1 MAGVLVGGLAVEG
14 GGHEGG
20 AAEGRGEGEA
30 EDQQGEGHLE
40 KEEALP
46 AVSDMMAEGLIC
58 DIWRFCFRISK

>member
-1 MAGVLVGGLAVEG
+1 MAGVLVGLAVEG

-46 AVSDMMAEGLIC
+46 AVSDIQRLRVI
-58 DIWRFCFRISK
+58 